1 MNEHDLP
8 MGLPCPTTLVVEMG
22 PRMPSKSI
30 SLLYTTARTHLIDE
44 VINRWLP
51 SQKDSVEMI
60 VVTDDPIECTDV
72 RPDVHYAVN
81 TGRRDCVTGWNL
93 AAHQCTGQ
101 ILVQVSDDLFPPN
114 GWENA
119 ISVMI
124 NEMLTVRKDIVLN
137 LLDERKIEN
146 AVYHPVL
153 TRESYD
159 KLQYMYPP
167 DFESMYCDNW
177 FFLYHRKYSYYAV
190 SKKVFWEHKH
200 RTTHSVEIDDVMR
213 THESS
218 ERYLNGRATLQ
229 RYVRL
234 HNL

>member
-1 MNEHDLP
+1 VR
-8 MGLPCPTTLVVEMG
+8 CPTTLDMEID
-22 PRMPSKSI
+22 PEMPSKSI

-44 VINRWLP
+44 VVNRWLP
-51 SQKDSVEMI
+51 SKKNSVEMI
-60 VVTDDPIECTDV
+60 IVTDDPIDCTDI

-81 TGRRDCVTGWNL
+81 TGKRDCVTGWNL
-93 AAHQCTGQ
+93 AAKQSTGH
-101 ILVQVSDDLFPPN
+101 ILVQVSDDLFPPD

-119 ISVMI
+119 IPTMI
-124 NEMLTVRKDIVLN
+124 NQMLDVRKDIVLN
-137 LLDERKIEN
+137 LLDNRQIKN

-159 KLQYMYPP
+159 KLKYIYPP

-190 SKKVFWEHKH
+190 SNGVFWEHKH
-200 RTTHSVEIDDVMR
+200 RTTHSVEIDHVMR
-213 THESS
+213 AHESS
-218 ERYLNGRATLQ
+218 ERYLNGRETLQ
-229 RYVRL
+229 KYIGL